1 MHQFEECAEKER
13 GADFGVEVGGMGWDG
28 KGGLGGG
35 RKCETPSMSLMNHSL
50 CCEMVSV
57 RAYAYS
63 MSWLRRW
70 WVIGWMRRHV

>member
-1 MHQFEECAEKER
+1 VHQFEECAEKER
-13 GADFGVEVGGMGWDG
+13 GAGFGVEVGGMGWG
-28 KGGLGGG
+28 RRIGGG
-35 RKCETPSMSLMNHSL
+35 RKCETPSMSFMNHSL